1 MLVAVFAGSWLVSV
15 SVSVSVSVRLVC
27 DGLLDDV
34 ADVVIHL
41 HN

>member
-1 MLVAVFAGSWLVSV
+1 MLVAVFAGSWL
-15 SVSVSVSVRLVC
+15 VSVRLVC